1 MTIYQ
6 LPENEYWFPDPT
18 AIPPEE
24 RDPDGLFAV
33 GGDLHIERLKEAY
46 AQGIFP
52 WSAITNDELH
62 WYCPM
67 DRFVIFPEEIHI
79 SHSMRTLLNRNK
91 YLTTMDEDFDG
102 VIRNCGKL
110 RIHEEGAWLGDDII
124 NAYTKLYEE
133 GIAHSVEVWD
143 ISIEGGKLKRTLV
156 GGLYGVMFNKSFI
169 GESMFSLVP
178 SASKIALIALAQ
190 SMAQNGYHM
199 IDCQVETPHLKSMG
213 GRHITYEE
221 YMDILYRVDA

>member
-18 AIPPEE
+18 SIPPEE
-24 RDPDGLFAV
+24 RYPDGLFAV
-33 GGDLHIERLKEAY
+33 GGDLHTERLKEAY

-79 SHSMRTLLNRNK
+79 SHSMRTLLNKNK

-143 ISIEGGKLKRTLV
+143 VFIEDRELKRTLV
-156 GGLYGVMFNKSFI
+156 GGLYGILFNKTFI

-190 SMAQNGYHM
+190 SMAENGFHM

-221 YMDILYRVDA
+221 YMEILYSVD